1 MRSRARLSRWPDIA
15 HAALIE
21 HSWLELTLRLAEGRD
36 AIDCDALYGFDIA
49 GGALRPS
56 VVRATGYSCGL
67 GKEAPPEQWRHQSD
81 IGLLYFRFL
90 LAPGISLALCAA
102 FGAGETGGRLPVDIP
117 ALDEQ
122 YRPAGRILWP
132 RGHSAQ
138 KPE

>member
-1 MRSRARLSRWPDIA
+1 MDPASDDGFSSGAFDRIIPAVHEEGKAVILVSCQLPYDAARFPDADAILLAYWGSVMRDLPGEGAAWSPNLP
-15 HAALIE
+15 AALC
-21 HSWLELTLRLAEGRD
+21 S
-36 AIDCDALYGFDIA
+36 
-49 GGALRPS
+49 
-56 VVRATGYSCGL
+56 
-67 GKEAPPEQWRHQSD
+67 
-81 IGLLYFRFL
+81 
-90 LAPGISLALCAA
+90 A